1 MHLLTSF
8 VACVFTVVDEV
19 WQQQA
24 VFRLLQLIEL
34 PLLENLLE
42 GKDALQLPYPSRD
55 RDQDLLYTSSYL
67 DREVLKAFSEAQ

>member
-1 MHLLTSF
+1 M
-8 VACVFTVVDEV
+8 DEV

-34 PLLENLLE
+34 PLLEGLLE
-42 GKDALQLPYPSRD
+42 GNHALQPSLPSRD
-55 RDQDLLYTSSYL
+55 SDQDLLYTSSYL

>member
-1 MHLLTSF
+1 MHLLTFF

-42 GKDALQLPYPSRD
+42 GKDALQLTYPSRGS
-55 RDQDLLYTSSYL
+55 DQDLLYTSSYL